1 MVNYQCQLTNA
12 NNVGVLVI
20 LRIGRGSGGPECDSA
35 ADQEVT
41 ATSGAIE
48 KKVGGQVKRWSI
60 SRSIDQHER
69 RRQCW

>member
-1 MVNYQCQLTNA
+1 MDQSAIVRLNK
-12 NNVGVLVI
+12 
-20 LRIGRGSGGPECDSA
+20 SA
-35 ADQEVT
+35 ADKEVT